1 LSKQNSP
8 VEVNPAFFVLPVELE
23 SSELQEAKTVA
34 VKNTANVAR
43 DVIFRLMND
52 I

>member
-1 LSKQNSP
+1 LS
-8 VEVNPAFFVLPVELE
+8 LPVELE

-34 VKNTANVAR
+34 VKNTAKVAR
-43 DVIFRLMND
+43 EVIFRLMND